1 MYAKAICRN
10 VFSMSSFYVENVCKW
25 IKMAVCDAPRRVY
38 LDIEL
43 EKMKIEREEQT
54 EIERLSRVG
63 SRTYSSE

>member
-1 MYAKAICRN
+1 MYAKAICRT

-25 IKMAVCDAPRRVY
+25 IKMAVWDAPRRVY